1 MEVSEHQISVV
12 KTARYLQSGSIS
24 DSTTEIWIL
33 LHGYAQL
40 AHDFLLAFK
49 PIQNKHRVLIAPE
62 GLNKFYAK
70 GLGGKPAATWMTSE
84 MRSAEIKDYIAYIDQ
99 VYEDARINRS
109 NAKIVLLGFS
119 QGVAT
124 ASRWLYATAKR
135 VDCFVM
141 YAGEIG
147 AELKDT
153 DFFSQKAVN
162 LFYITG
168 NADKLISP
176 DRLDEV
182 KQWMQQMGAKEITF
196 NGGHEV
202 HEDALNQLIVLI

>member
-12 KTARYLQSGSIS
+12 KTARYLQSGVIS

-40 AHDFLLAFK
+40 AHDFLLAFRT
-49 PIQNKHRVLIAPE
+49 IQNEHRVLIAPE

-70 GLGGKPAATWMTSE
+70 GFGGKPAATWMTSE
-84 MRSAEIKDYIAYIDQ
+84 MRAAEIKDYIAYIDQ
-99 VYEDARINRS
+99 VYEDARINGAK
-109 NAKIVLLGFS
+109 AKIILLGFS

-124 ASRWLYATAKR
+124 ASRWLFSTTKR
-135 VDCFVM
+135 VDCFVL
-141 YAGEIG
+141 YAGEIA
-147 AELKDT
+147 AELKDA
-153 DFFSQKAVN
+153 DLFNQKDVN

-168 NADKLISP
+168 NTDKLISP

-182 KQWMQQMGAKEITF
+182 KKWMNQAGAREITF
-196 NGGHEV
+196 NGGHEI
-202 HEDALNQLIVLI
+202 HEDALRQLIVLV